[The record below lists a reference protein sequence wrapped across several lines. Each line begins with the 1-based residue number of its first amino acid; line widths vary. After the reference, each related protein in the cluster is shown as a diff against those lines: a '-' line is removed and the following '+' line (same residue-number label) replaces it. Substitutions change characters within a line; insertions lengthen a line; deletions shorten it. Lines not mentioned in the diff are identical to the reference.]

1 MGDIKKIF
9 LLIKPYKG
17 WFGLNILFNIL
28 VAVFTV
34 VSIPA
39 LVPFF
44 RILFGLEEEV
54 PEPVSGSLG
63 SDNFLAF
70 LKYEIYMLVQNHG
83 QEKVMIWLCVGL
95 TLIFLFKN
103 LFRYLSMVALA
114 PIRSGVVRDLR
125 EQLMQKLLTLPVGY
139 FSEEKKG
146 NLLSRFSADAAE
158 VEHSI
163 LSVLEALFRS
173 PVVVAGSLAYMIY
186 VSPSLTLYVIV
197 LVSMLGFVI
206 GRVASK
212 LKRQSFTAQ
221 SKLGG
226 ILSMVEEAISGQK
239 VIKAFGAEGY
249 TLSKFK
255 EENDGYRDLLIR
267 IAWRRDSASP
277 ISEFFGIMVLA
288 LLLWFGSRA
297 IFYEGVDP
305 SFFLTFLFAFYNVI
319 DPAKQFSNATFNV
332 KKGMAALQRIE
343 DVLKVDLSL
352 KSPAQPV
359 RLEGFSR
366 EIEFK
371 EVAFTYDGSERAVL
385 KDINLTIKKGEKV
398 ALVGHSGS
406 GKSTLADL
414 LPRFYDVSAGSV
426 LIDGVDIKLLQLA
439 HLRSFYGIVTQ
450 DPILFNDT
458 LYNNI
463 VFGMEDITRDQVEEA
478 ARMAFAHE
486 FIVQAEQGYDTIIG
500 DRGVKLSGGQRQRI
514 TIARAILKNPPI
526 FILDEATSALDT
538 ASEQAVQAAIDKAME
553 NRTALIIAHRLSTVK
568 NVDRIVVLESG
579 KIVEQG
585 DHDTLMA
592 KKGAYWQLAV
602 SQELNG

>member
-1 MGDIKKIF
+1 MNDLRKIF
-9 LLIKPYKG
+9 SLISPYKG

-54 PEPVSGSLG
+54 PAPVSGKLN

-70 LKYEIYMLVQNHG
+70 MKYEIFLLIQNHG
-83 QEKVMIWLCVGL
+83 QEKVMIWLCIGL
-95 TLIFLFKN
+95 AGIFLFKN

-114 PIRSGVVRDLR
+114 PIRNGVVRDLR
-125 EQLMQKLLTLPVGY
+125 EQLMRKLLSLPVGY

-146 NLLSRFSADAAE
+146 NLLSRFSSDAAE

-173 PVVVAGSLAYMIY
+173 PIVVAGSLSYMIY
-186 VSPSLTLYVIV
+186 VSPSLTLYVVI
-197 LVSMLGFVI
+197 LVSLLGFVI

-212 LKRQSFTAQ
+212 LKRQSFAAQ
-221 SKLGG
+221 SRLGG

-239 VIKAFGAEGY
+239 VIKAFGAEEY
-249 TLSKFK
+249 SLQKFK
-255 EENDGYRDLLIR
+255 VENNGYRDMLIR

-277 ISEFFGIMVLA
+277 ISEFFGIVVLS

-297 IFYEGVDP
+297 VFYEGVDP

-343 DVLKVDLSL
+343 DVLHVNSSL
-352 KSPAQPV
+352 KSPESPV
-359 RLEGFSR
+359 EKIVFSNGLECKNVTFRYQG
-366 EIEFK
+366 
-371 EVAFTYDGSERAVL
+371 AERDVL
-385 KDINLTIKKGEKV
+385 KAVNFNINKGEKV

-414 LPRFYDVSAGSV
+414 MPRFYDITSGSI
-426 LIDGVDIKLLQLA
+426 LLDGVDIRNIELSQL
-439 HLRSFYGIVTQ
+439 RGFFGIVTQ
-450 DPILFNDT
+450 DPFLFNDSI
-458 LYNNI
+458 YNNI
-463 VFGMEDITRDQVEEA
+463 VFGMKDISQAQVEQA
-478 ARMAFAHE
+478 AQMAYAHD
-486 FIVQAEQGYDTIIG
+486 FIIQTENGYDTVIG

-568 NVDRIVVLESG
+568 NVDRIIVLDSG
-579 KIVEQG
+579 VIVEQG
-585 DHDTLMA
+585 DHDTLIA
-592 KKGAYWQLAV
+592 KRGAYYKLAM
-602 SQELNG
+602 SQELS